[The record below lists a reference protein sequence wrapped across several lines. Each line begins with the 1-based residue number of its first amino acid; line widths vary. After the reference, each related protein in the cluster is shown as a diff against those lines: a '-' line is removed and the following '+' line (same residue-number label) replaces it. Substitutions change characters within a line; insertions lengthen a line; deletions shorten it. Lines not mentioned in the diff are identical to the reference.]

1 MIALL
6 RDDNLPIEINRV
18 LKQMLPDLLS
28 LGQREHILT
37 DYGDEE
43 TYTLPWDLFTQDSAI
58 EALNTAI
65 HCVDVVQ
72 VLLTSV
78 SLWRKNQGG

>member
-6 RDDNLPIEINRV
+6 RDDNLPIENNRV

-43 TYTLPWDLFTQDSAI
+43 TYTLPWDLLTPDCSLV
-58 EALNTAI
+58 ALNTAI
-65 HCVDVVQ
+65 HSVDVVQ
-72 VLLTSV
+72 V
-78 SLWRKNQGG
+78 